1 LTTVLD
7 VTDPGAPASTHPVST
22 TSGAEPP
29 RKYERQNGTLALLA
43 SAMFIKVILH
53 MALDKFSPAC
63 MLVPLNA
70 LNEQYMSFPSGTGGA
85 LGVLPWHASYTSKG
99 HAYSV

>member
-1 LTTVLD
+1 
-7 VTDPGAPASTHPVST
+7 
-22 TSGAEPP
+22 
-29 RKYERQNGTLALLA
+29 
-43 SAMFIKVILH
+43 LH